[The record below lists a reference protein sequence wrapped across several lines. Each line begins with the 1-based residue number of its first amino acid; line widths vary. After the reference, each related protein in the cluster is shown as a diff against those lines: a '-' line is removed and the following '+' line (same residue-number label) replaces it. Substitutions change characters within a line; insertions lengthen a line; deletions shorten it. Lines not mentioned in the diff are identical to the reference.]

1 MRPPREDT
9 EPWYKQFWPWF
20 LIALPASVVVAS
32 IVTINLAIESDDG
45 LVSDDYYKEGLA
57 IHKDADSAARA
68 QALEIAGT
76 LNYDADTG
84 AINLVLDKPLQAK
97 QPALSLEVVHPTLPD
112 QDQTIR
118 LSAVDGIRF
127 AGRLKVAS
135 DLVDSGRVT
144 DTGIQLD
151 PVARHE
157 ICRRAVNHPGLNS
170 GGRRCDRHDRCK
182 HQG

>member
-68 QALEIAGT
+68 QALGIAGT
-76 LNYDADTG
+76 LRYDADTG
-84 AINLVLDKPLQAK
+84 AVSVMLAKPLEDNR
-97 QPALSLEVVHPTLPD
+97 PALSLEVVHPTLPD

-118 LSAVDGIRF
+118 LSQVDGTRF
-127 AGRLKVAS
+127 AGRLEPLGPAQWKLSLRPADRSWRVEGR
-135 DLVDSGRVT
+135 LPQPGSGETR
-144 DTGIQLD
+144 LD
-151 PVARHE
+151 
-157 ICRRAVNHPGLNS
+157 
-170 GGRRCDRHDRCK
+170 
-182 HQG
+182 